1 MVRKRDDPKEH
12 MTLLASSLIVK
23 VRLYLL
29 TRKGSVRGD
38 LVLSVPVLPI
48 RVSIPTAHRG
58 KMSLLEDRYLTIQ
71 NLLYLCQDM

>member
-1 MVRKRDDPKEH
+1 

-38 LVLSVPVLPI
+38 LVLSYPSYPYVYL
-48 RVSIPTAHRG
+48 SIPTAHRG
-58 KMSLLEDRYLTIQ
+58 KC
-71 NLLYLCQDM
+71 LYWKIDI